1 MAKEK
6 KSAQT
11 NIEMSLEEA
20 KSFRASLYKPSPKVF
35 TDAQKREAFRIFWA
49 GHKKKY
55 NKSKAME
62 KALWLHLKSIGM
74 DKPEDFEKGIFH
86 FGFKKVK

>member
-6 KSAQT
+6 KSEEAV
-11 NIEMSLEEA
+11 EMSLEEA
-20 KSFRASLYKPSPKVF
+20 RAYRASLYKPVPQPLN
-35 TDAQKREAFRIFWA
+35 DAQKREAFRVYWA
-49 GHKKKY
+49 SHKKTY

-74 DKPEDFEKGIFH
+74 DSPEDFEKGIFN
-86 FGFKKVK
+86 FGFKKS